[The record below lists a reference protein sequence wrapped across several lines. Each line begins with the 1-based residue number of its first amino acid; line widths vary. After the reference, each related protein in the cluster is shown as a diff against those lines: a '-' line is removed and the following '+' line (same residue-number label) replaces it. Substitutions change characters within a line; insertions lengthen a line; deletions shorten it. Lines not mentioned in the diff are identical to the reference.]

1 MNIINFT
8 EACKSLKNVLDG
20 VVDDADCTV
29 ITRRDA
35 EDVVVMLADH
45 YNSLIETVH
54 LLESPANAARLAQ
67 SISEYQLR
75 KAVVRETVTTDE

>member
-1 MNIINFT
+1 MNVINFT
-8 EACKSLKNVLDG
+8 EARKSLKNVLDG

-35 EDVVVMLADH
+35 EDAVVMSADH

-67 SISEYQLR
+67 SISEYQLG